1 MKALGM
7 PGGITRLG
15 RVPELGLRVPGF
27 TPRAVFALL
36 SIALCVIELRV
47 GFVFVVALVL
57 AAVTMVLPRLL
68 TAWAFLLLLAGNQ
81 AVQDPSTHE
90 WKLFVLLAGL
100 HLVHVIASQLLVLPA
115 RGWIQLRVFGK
126 PLKRFL
132 VIQVA
137 AQLTA
142 ALVLLVL
149 LPRTASLHLSLP
161 ALGIVGA
168 GALVVLAIVLI
179 APLVRE
185 KSRQVRR

>member
-1 MKALGM
+1 MKPVGM
-7 PGGITRLG
+7 PGGFTRLG
-15 RVPELGLRVPGF
+15 RVPDLGLRVPAF

-36 SIALCVIELRV
+36 SVALCVIELRF
-47 GFVFVVALVL
+47 GFVFVVALLL
-57 AAVTMVLPRLL
+57 AAVAVVLPRFL

-90 WKLFVLLAGL
+90 WKFFVLLAGL
-100 HLVHVIASQLLVLPA
+100 HLVHVLASQLLVLPA
-115 RGWIQLRVFGK
+115 RGWIQLRVFAK
-126 PLKRFL
+126 PLRRFL
-132 VIQVA
+132 IIQIA

-142 ALVLLVL
+142 VLVLVAL

-168 GALVVLAIVLI
+168 GALVALAIVLI

-185 KSRQVRR
+185 KSR